1 MKGMYEIEQQVK
13 EFLTQGFAPA
23 TEETVLEFDHWA
35 KELNKYI
42 SSLSLDVP
50 TRLQGNIKKYNAML
64 IQVRGLKSIRGDMMD
79 PRQIEAKNDTPHAKC
94 IQVID
99 NALTNVTCKLAYALT

>member
-13 EFLTQGFAPA
+13 EFLTNVITPV

-35 KELNKYI
+35 KELNRYI

-64 IQVRGLKSIRGDMMD
+64 IQVRGLKSIHSNMLNANQNEVKG
-79 PRQIEAKNDTPHAKC
+79 DTPHAKC

-99 NALTNVTCKLAYALT
+99 NALTIVTRKLAYALI

>member
-13 EFLTQGFAPA
+13 EFLTNVITPV

-35 KELNKYI
+35 KELNRYI

-64 IQVRGLKSIRGDMMD
+64 IQVRGLKSMHGGMLKVN
-79 PRQIEAKNDTPHAKC
+79 QIEVNDDTAHAKC

-99 NALTNVTCKLAYALT
+99 NALTNVTRKLAYALI